1 MPSLLKE
8 KLVSYY
14 QQPNQLSE
22 IIRKIRIV
30 IDFVASSGC
39 PSETK
44 IIDYAVNILK
54 MSAVNNEES
63 LGQEGVCKELND
75 LEVVYLRSLWEL
87 LNFRR
92 VVLLTEHGH
101 DPFDQL
107 SDLFKSTDYGAAPAG
122 PDQASDD
129 VDNWLVNELSGS
141 RRSINSSV
149 LFDHL
154 SLIYHLIANKL
165 TRQEPAE
172 AQDLAQQNLK
182 DVLMV
187 YFEEVKAMR
196 PNEDASLNTTKLNS
210 STFKVAHV
218 FGVWKALVR
227 LYTRETSK
235 KV

>member
-1 MPSLLKE
+1 MPGLLKE

-54 MSAVNNEES
+54 MSAVNSEET
-63 LGQEGVCKELND
+63 QGVCKELND

-101 DPFDQL
+101 DAFDQL
-107 SDLFKSTDYGAAPAG
+107 ADVFKATEFEAG
-122 PDQASDD
+122 PDDWET
-129 VDNWLVNELSGS
+129 WLVNELSGS
-141 RRSINSSV
+141 RRSINSTI
-149 LFDHL
+149 LFEHL
-154 SLIYHLIANKL
+154 SLIYHLVSYKL
-165 TRQEPAE
+165 IGDSSRQPTES
-172 AQDLAQQNLK
+172 QDLAQQNLK
-182 DVLMV
+182 DVLV
-187 YFEEVKAMR
+187 EYFEEVKAIR
-196 PNEDASLNTTKLNS
+196 SNEETNALNTTKLNYGA
-210 STFKVAHV
+210 FKLAHV
-218 FGVWKALVR
+218 FAVWKALVR
-227 LYTRETSK
+227 LYTRETSR